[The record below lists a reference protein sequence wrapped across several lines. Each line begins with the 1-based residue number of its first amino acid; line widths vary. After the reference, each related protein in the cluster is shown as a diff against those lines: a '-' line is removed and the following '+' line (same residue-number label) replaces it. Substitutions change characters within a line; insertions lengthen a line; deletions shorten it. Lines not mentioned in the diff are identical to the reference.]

1 MLAGRHAELTRI
13 LEYVGEASP
22 ELRCAVICGEA
33 GIGKTSV
40 WRAVIDELGSR
51 SHRVLVA
58 RPGED
63 ELQGSLVGLGDLF
76 AEVATDTALL
86 DPDTDPFDRGREVL
100 RLLRKLTTDGP
111 VALAIDDV
119 QWLDP
124 LSARALRYALRRVV
138 DEPVAVI
145 ATQRTGAADGRPA
158 LLPPEHTL
166 EVVLGGLDEAAMRE
180 LITPVA
186 TNVSRPKLSW
196 ICELSAG
203 NPMYALELAR
213 NPTSDR
219 MSTAASR
226 SLRSAISRRL
236 ADVPAAT
243 RQLVQTVAALGAASP
258 EQLARAPWL
267 TDTTRSL
274 ADAVDRQVLTLDRSM
289 VVRCTHPLLGSVML
303 AEMDPAERRD
313 LHGRLRELV
322 TDPEDR
328 ARHLA
333 LSRTER
339 DGAAS
344 AELEEAALRIGR
356 RGGPALAADFA
367 AHSVRLTP
375 LDDRPAIVRRAVSEV
390 LHRAAAGETSRAI
403 AMVDAV
409 LAGLPPGPDRIAALT
424 LRVGLDFGQAPEIL
438 ARADEEAQD
447 ELTRGRVLDLLAY
460 HALMIRGRLDEAQ
473 RLEAE
478 ARDIALRHHDEELEL
493 LSSAT
498 WSMAAQLAGRPRP
511 DLLERATQLARPG
524 LRLGRWPDV
533 ERARQCLWN
542 GELATAQRLFEEL
555 YAMTVRSGIEFQRP
569 YRKCDLAMAEIAAG
583 NVALAAELAD
593 DGLESALDAG
603 NWSAAVWVRYP
614 DGLANAHLGNTAR
627 AALAAEE
634 LRTWGNEHDEP
645 PRLQMADHVAGVLAL
660 ASGEP
665 GRAARHLEAGVE
677 RSRRLGH
684 RHPGAV
690 SVLPDAVD
698 AAAAA
703 QSVERAAAL
712 ASELDEQSATL
723 DAPWVRAAALRA
735 RGVVATATGD
745 EAGASMLAAATE
757 AFDELGYRL
766 DAARRVLVARQGV
779 AALGS
784 TGDSLDGAGRSERTV
799 RRARSRTMGAAG
811 ERGAGTG
818 RTGPRPGR
826 PHGR

>member
-1 MLAGRHAELTRI
+1 M
-13 LEYVGEASP
+13 
-22 ELRCAVICGEA
+22 
-33 GIGKTSV
+33 
-40 WRAVIDELGSR
+40 
-51 SHRVLVA
+51 
-58 RPGED
+58 
-63 ELQGSLVGLGDLF
+63 
-76 AEVATDTALL
+76 
-86 DPDTDPFDRGREVL
+86 
-100 RLLRKLTTDGP
+100 
-111 VALAIDDV
+111 
-119 QWLDP
+119 
-124 LSARALRYALRRVV
+124 
-138 DEPVAVI
+138 
-145 ATQRTGAADGRPA
+145 
-158 LLPPEHTL
+158 
-166 EVVLGGLDEAAMRE
+166 
-180 LITPVA
+180 
-186 TNVSRPKLSW
+186 
-196 ICELSAG
+196 
-203 NPMYALELAR
+203 
-213 NPTSDR
+213 
-219 MSTAASR
+219 
-226 SLRSAISRRL
+226 
-236 ADVPAAT
+236 
-243 RQLVQTVAALGAASP
+243 QTVAALGAASP

-339 DGAAS
+339 DDAAS

-356 RGGPALAADFA
+356 RGAPALAADFA

-511 DLLERATQLARPG
+511 DLLERATQLVRPG

-542 GELATAQRLFEEL
+542 GELATARRLFEEL

-660 ASGEP
+660 ATGEP
-665 GRAARHLEAGVE
+665 ARAARHLEAGVE

-766 DAARRVLVARQGV
+766 DAARACWWRGRALRRSARRGTASTVLAEANERF
-779 AALGS
+779 AALGAAPWERQVS
-784 TGDSLDGAGRSERTV
+784 AELEQVAPGHGQGVLTDGEREV
-799 RRARSRTMGAAG
+799 AIRVAAG
-811 ERGAGTG
+811 ERNAEIAAALFVSVATVEARLTRVYRKLGVRSRTELAGRMG
-818 RTGPRPGR
+818 ESSP
-826 PHGR
+826 

>member
-76 AEVATDTALL
+76 AEVATDAALL
-86 DPDTDPFDRGREVL
+86 DPDTDTFDRGREVL
-100 RLLRKLTTDGP
+100 RLLRTLTTDGP

-124 LSARALRYALRRVV
+124 LSTRALRYALRRVV

-145 ATQRTGAADGRPA
+145 ATQRTGAAADGPPA

-166 EVVLGGLDEAAMRE
+166 EVALGGLDEAAMRE

-243 RQLVQTVAALGAASP
+243 RHLVQTVAALGAASP

-333 LSRTER
+333 LSRTEH

-460 HALMIRGRLDEAQ
+460 HALMIRVGSTKPNA
-473 RLEAE
+473 
-478 ARDIALRHHDEELEL
+478 
-493 LSSAT
+493 S
-498 WSMAAQLAGRPRP
+498 RPR
-511 DLLERATQLARPG
+511 RATSPCVITTRSSSCSAR
-524 LRLGRWPDV
+524 RRGRWRRSSPDGRGRTCWS
-533 ERARQCLWN
+533 EQPSSRDRAC
-542 GELATAQRLFEEL
+542 G
-555 YAMTVRSGIEFQRP
+555 S
-569 YRKCDLAMAEIAAG
+569 AAG
-583 NVALAAELAD
+583 LTSNAP
-593 DGLESALDAG
+593 G
-603 NWSAAVWVRYP
+603 NAC
-614 DGLANAHLGNTAR
+614 GTAS
-627 AALAAEE
+627 
-634 LRTWGNEHDEP
+634 W
-645 PRLQMADHVAGVLAL
+645 
-660 ASGEP
+660 
-665 GRAARHLEAGVE
+665 
-677 RSRRLGH
+677 
-684 RHPGAV
+684 
-690 SVLPDAVD
+690 
-698 AAAAA
+698 
-703 QSVERAAAL
+703 
-712 ASELDEQSATL
+712 
-723 DAPWVRAAALRA
+723 
-735 RGVVATATGD
+735 
-745 EAGASMLAAATE
+745 
-757 AFDELGYRL
+757 
-766 DAARRVLVARQGV
+766 
-779 AALGS
+779 
-784 TGDSLDGAGRSERTV
+784 
-799 RRARSRTMGAAG
+799 
-811 ERGAGTG
+811 
-818 RTGPRPGR
+818 PRPSGSSR
-826 PHGR
+826 SCTR